1 MVFGRLTIV
10 AQACTRVLRELESQ
24 TENFLFIIPMY
35 DYVYMYSDTLVL
47 HYFKYYDSSCKEIF

>member
-47 HYFKYYDSSCKEIF
+47 H